1 MIKDTSKSKQSS
13 KKSLHRPLSHSDYT
27 NNNKNSMKDCSI
39 KSHSKKNSSIDLKNL
54 HEKPL
59 FIDNS
64 KILRSDSDFHYR
76 KDESIESKKDYM
88 KIDYSQGRMR
98 RER

>member
-1 MIKDTSKSKQSS
+1 VIKDSSKSKQSS

-27 NNNKNSMKDCSI
+27 NNKNSMKDCSI

-54 HEKPL
+54 HEKPR

-76 KDESIESKKDYM
+76 KDESI
-88 KIDYSQGRMR
+88 
-98 RER
+98 